1 MENGHGQNCEV
12 DAARRCRGRP
22 QVRSDEVTRH
32 LIIEAARQEFQA
44 NGYAATCIANVAQR
58 ACVSTKTLY
67 RLIPTKAELFR
78 SVVSERI
85 GRFVL
90 VLERE
95 LDGLDSLDAA
105 EVLERMLTAF
115 GTLTL
120 DPGPIAITRLVIG
133 ECGGFPEIATAFY
146 ESAIKRT
153 SDVMEHAL
161 SRLCQRGLIAVDDPR
176 EAIGHAARHDD
187 HGAAA
192 RSHARANRSAWTGG
206 NRSASKTLRAH
217 LPQWLHRASTTGR
230 GHAVWLYVRFTLT
243 CRAPCPCRPAAGRR

>member
-1 MENGHGQNCEV
+1 MVQNASTE
-12 DAARRCRGRP
+12 ARRCRGRP

-44 NGYAATCIANVAQR
+44 NGYAATSIANVAQR

-85 GRFVL
+85 GRFEIA
-90 VLERE
+90 LERE

-105 EVLERMLTAF
+105 EALERMLTAF
-115 GTLTL
+115 ATLTL
-120 DPGPIAITRLVIG
+120 DPGPIAMTRLVIG

-153 SDVMEHAL
+153 IDVMERAL

-176 EAIGHAARHDD
+176 EATDMLRGMMIMEPQRAAMLGQVDPPGPEEIAARAKRCARLFLN
-187 HGAAA
+187 GCAAA
-192 RSHARANRSAWTGG
+192 VPPTEAAAPER
-206 NRSASKTLRAH
+206 
-217 LPQWLHRASTTGR
+217 
-230 GHAVWLYVRFTLT
+230 LT
-243 CRAPCPCRPAAGRR
+243 ATI

>member
-1 MENGHGQNCEV
+1 MGQNNEA
-12 DAARRCRGRP
+12 DSARRCRGRP
-22 QVRSDEVTRH
+22 QVRSDEVTRG

-44 NGYAATCIANVAQR
+44 NGYAATSIVNVARR

-95 LDGLDSLDAA
+95 LEGLDSLDAA

-115 GTLTL
+115 ATLTL
-120 DPGPIAITRLVIG
+120 DPEPIAMTRLVIG

-176 EAIGHAARHDD
+176 EAIGMLRGMMIMEPQRAAMLGQIDPP
-187 HGAAA
+187 GPEEIT
-192 RSHARANRSAWTGG
+192 ARARRCARIFLNGCTERV
-206 NRSASKTLRAH
+206 
-217 LPQWLHRASTTGR
+217 Q
-230 GHAVWLYVRFTLT
+230 
-243 CRAPCPCRPAAGRR
+243 PAAGTQSGSMSVSH